1 MKTIGKSTNLFLLI
15 ALTVIVLSSC
25 GSNQAEQTE
34 QSDRA
39 EPEVQEVIIGT
50 GADFPP
56 LSFYND
62 KNELTGFEKDMLDA
76 IDERLPQYTF
86 TYQTFDFTNILMS
99 LESNKVDVGVHLFEY
114 NIERDQKYLY
124 GKEGYYKFDLNWIVR
139 EDDDSIGKIED
150 LAGKTY
156 VSEGSTSNN
165 FYLVNKWNEEHG
177 KPFEIIISP
186 NYPLVVEDL
195 ESGAADATLAT
206 ISQLEGWQRE
216 YNAKLKA
223 NGQFQESPTY
233 LLFNKDTGA
242 QLQEDF
248 DNALA
253 EIKADGTLAELA
265 VKYGIDTERLEK

>member
-1 MKTIGKSTNLFLLI
+1 MKTIGKSINFFLLI
-15 ALTVIVLSSC
+15 ALTVIVLSAC
-25 GSNQAEQTE
+25 GSNQAGQTE
-34 QSDRA
+34 QSDRS
-39 EPEVQEVIIGT
+39 EPKVQEVIIGT

-56 LSFYND
+56 LSFYDDN
-62 KNELTGFEKDMLDA
+62 NELTGFEKDMLDA

-139 EDDDSIGKIED
+139 EDDDSIGKIDD
-150 LAGKTY
+150 LEGKTY

-177 KPFEIIISP
+177 KPFEIIIAP
-186 NYPLVVEDL
+186 TYPLLVEDL

-216 YNAKLKA
+216 YDAKLKTS
-223 NGQFQESPTY
+223 GMFQESPTY

-248 DNALA
+248 DKALA

-265 VKYGIDTERLEK
+265 VKYGIDTERLAK